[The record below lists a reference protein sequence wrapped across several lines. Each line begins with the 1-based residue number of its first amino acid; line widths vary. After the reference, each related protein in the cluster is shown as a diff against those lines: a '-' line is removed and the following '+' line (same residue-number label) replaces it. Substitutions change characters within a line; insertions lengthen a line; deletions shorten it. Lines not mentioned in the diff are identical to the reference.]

1 MYARFRLTT
10 KTLPLGSDNTPQH
23 NTLCFPVFEPTGP
36 PWARNGVGVSG

>member
-23 NTLCFPVFEPTGP
+23 NKLCFPGFERTGLP
-36 PWARNGVGVSG
+36 RARNGVGVSG